1 MSEKINEDRGDLI
14 INSYYKIVKKYS
26 EVHMPQ
32 LNNKSKELILSIDA
46 GTQSIRAALID
57 ASGNI
62 LHIVKTPIQPYFS
75 EHPGWAEQ
83 QPDYY
88 WEVFCKTTSQLLKNT
103 ETHVKEIIGVTL
115 TTQRSTMV
123 NVDENGNSLRP
134 AIVWLDQRK
143 ADSSK
148 ILPGALRPL
157 LKTVNLLDTAEGI
170 IQNCEANWICQQQ
183 PDIWKKTHKFLYL
196 SGFFTHR
203 LTGEFV
209 DSVANNIGYM
219 PFNNK
224 TYQWA
229 GKYDFK
235 RWIFKVEQEKLPNLV
250 KPSEIMGQITK
261 KASLETGIPAGLPVF
276 AAGSD
281 KGCEILGAGCLT
293 PEIGCLS
300 FGTIATFDVAS
311 PKYVELM
318 PMIPPFPA
326 SVPDTYYTEVSIIRG
341 FWMVS
346 WFKEEFGLQECILAE
361 KKNEAPEKFFDSLIQ
376 NVPAGSMGLMLQPYW
391 SPGFG
396 ADPYAKGSVIGFGDV
411 HNRAYLYRA
420 ILEGLVYGLR
430 EGAELTQRKTKVPV
444 KKLRVSGGGSQSDA
458 AMQIT
463 ADIFG
468 MAADRPHTYETSA
481 LGAAIDAA
489 VGLGLYPDFPS
500 AVKAMTRVKEVFE
513 PIPENHR
520 LYDQLYREVYLH
532 MYKRLRPLYEK
543 IRDITGYPK

>member
-1 MSEKINEDRGDLI
+1 
-14 INSYYKIVKKYS
+14 
-26 EVHMPQ
+26 MPQ

-57 ASGNI
+57 TGGNI
-62 LHIVKTPIQPYFS
+62 VHIVKMPIQPYFS

-83 QPDYY
+83 KPDYY
-88 WEVFCKTTSQLLKNT
+88 WDVFCQATRKLLQNA
-103 ETHVKEIIGVTL
+103 EALVKEIVGITL

-123 NVDENGNSLRP
+123 NVDENGNPLRP
-134 AIVWLDQRK
+134 AIIWLDQRK

-157 LKTVNLLDTAEGI
+157 LKTVKLLDTVEGV
-170 IQNCEANWICQQQ
+170 IQNCEANWISQQQ

-203 LTGEFV
+203 LTGQFV
-209 DSVANNIGYM
+209 DSVANNIGYL

-235 RWIFKVEQEKLPNLV
+235 WWLFKIEREKLPDLV

-261 KASLETGIPAGLPVF
+261 KASSETGIPTGLPVF

-293 PEIGCLS
+293 PETGCLS
-300 FGTIATFDVAS
+300 FGTIATFDVAT
-311 PKYVELM
+311 PKYVELL

-326 SVPDTYYTEVSIIRG
+326 SVPDAYYTEVSIFRG

-346 WFKEEFGLQECILAE
+346 WFKEEFGLQECMLAE
-361 KKNEAPEKFFDSLIQ
+361 KNNEAPEKLFDSLIQ

-391 SPGFG
+391 TPGFG

-420 ILEGLVYGLR
+420 ILEGLVYALR
-430 EGAELTQRKTKVPV
+430 EGSELTQRKTKVPV

-468 MAADRPHTYETSA
+468 IAAERPHTFETSA

-489 VGLGLYPDFPS
+489 IGLKLYSDFPS
-500 AVKAMTRVKEVFE
+500 AVRSMTRTGRMFE
-513 PIPENHR
+513 PIQDNQR
-520 LYDQLYREVYLH
+520 LYDDLYRRVYLK
-532 MYKRLRPLYEK
+532 MYGRLKPLLREIK
-543 IRDITGYPK
+543 NITGYPE

>member
-1 MSEKINEDRGDLI
+1 
-14 INSYYKIVKKYS
+14 
-26 EVHMPQ
+26 MPQ

-57 ASGNI
+57 TSGNI
-62 LHIVKTPIQPYFS
+62 VHIVKMPIQPYFS
-75 EHPGWAEQ
+75 EHPGRAEQ
-83 QPDYY
+83 KPDYY
-88 WEVFCKTTSQLLKNT
+88 WDVFCQATRKLLQNA
-103 ETHVKEIIGVTL
+103 EALVKEIVGITL

-123 NVDENGNSLRP
+123 NVDENGNPLRP
-134 AIVWLDQRK
+134 AIIWLDQRK

-157 LKTVNLLDTAEGI
+157 LKTVKLLDTVEGV
-170 IQNCEANWICQQQ
+170 IQNCEANWISQQQ

-203 LTGEFV
+203 LTGQFV
-209 DSVANNIGYM
+209 DSVANNIGYL

-235 RWIFKVEQEKLPNLV
+235 WWLFKIEREKLPDLV

-261 KASLETGIPAGLPVF
+261 KASSETGIPTGLPVF

-293 PEIGCLS
+293 PETGCLS
-300 FGTIATFDVAS
+300 FGTIATFDVAT
-311 PKYVELM
+311 PKYVELL

-326 SVPDTYYTEVSIIRG
+326 SVPDAYYTEVSIFRG

-346 WFKEEFGLQECILAE
+346 WFKEEFGLQECMLAE
-361 KKNEAPEKFFDSLIQ
+361 KNNEAPEKLFDSLIQ

-391 SPGFG
+391 TPGFG

-420 ILEGLVYGLR
+420 ILEGLVYALR
-430 EGAELTQRKTKVPV
+430 EGSELTQRKTKVPV

-468 MAADRPHTYETSA
+468 IAAERPYTFETSA

-489 VGLGLYPDFPS
+489 VGLKLYSDFPS
-500 AVKAMTRVKEVFE
+500 AVRSMTRTGRVFE
-513 PIPENHR
+513 PIQDNQR
-520 LYDQLYREVYLH
+520 LYDDLYRRVYLK
-532 MYKRLRPLYEK
+532 MYGRLKPLFREIK
-543 IRDITGYPK
+543 NITGYPE

>member
-1 MSEKINEDRGDLI
+1 
-14 INSYYKIVKKYS
+14 
-26 EVHMPQ
+26 MPQ

-57 ASGNI
+57 TSGNI
-62 LHIVKTPIQPYFS
+62 VHIVKMPIQPYFS

-83 QPDYY
+83 KPDYY
-88 WEVFCKTTSQLLKNT
+88 WDVFCQATRKLLQNA
-103 ETHVKEIIGVTL
+103 EALVKEIVGITL

-123 NVDENGNSLRP
+123 NVDENGNPLRP
-134 AIVWLDQRK
+134 AIIWLDQRK

-157 LKTVNLLDTAEGI
+157 LKTVKLLDTVEGV
-170 IQNCEANWICQQQ
+170 IQNCEANWISQQQ
-183 PDIWKKTHKFLYL
+183 PDIRENTHKFLYL

-203 LTGEFV
+203 LTGQFV
-209 DSVANNIGYM
+209 DSVANNIGYL

-235 RWIFKVEQEKLPNLV
+235 WWLFKIEREKLPDLV

-261 KASLETGIPAGLPVF
+261 KASSETGIPTGLPVF

-293 PEIGCLS
+293 PETGCLS
-300 FGTIATFDVAS
+300 FGTIATFDVAT
-311 PKYVELM
+311 PKYVELL

-326 SVPDTYYTEVSIIRG
+326 SVPDAYYTEVSIFRG

-346 WFKEEFGLQECILAE
+346 WFKEEFGLQECMLAE
-361 KKNEAPEKFFDSLIQ
+361 KNNEAPEKLFDSLIQ

-391 SPGFG
+391 TPGFG

-420 ILEGLVYGLR
+420 ILEGLVYALR
-430 EGAELTQRKTKVPV
+430 EGSELTQRKTKVPV

-468 MAADRPHTYETSA
+468 IAAERPHTFETSA

-489 VGLGLYPDFPS
+489 VGLKLYSDFPS
-500 AVKAMTRVKEVFE
+500 AVRSMTRTGRVFE
-513 PIPENHR
+513 PIRDNQR
-520 LYDQLYREVYLH
+520 LYDDLYRRVYLK
-532 MYKRLRPLYEK
+532 MYGRLKPLFREIK
-543 IRDITGYPK
+543 NITGYPE

>member
-1 MSEKINEDRGDLI
+1 
-14 INSYYKIVKKYS
+14 
-26 EVHMPQ
+26 MPQ

-57 ASGNI
+57 ISGNI
-62 LHIVKTPIQPYFS
+62 VHIVKMPIQPYYS

-83 QPDYY
+83 KPDYY
-88 WEVFCKTTSQLLKNT
+88 WDVFCQATRKLLQNA
-103 ETHVKEIIGVTL
+103 EALVKEIVGITL

-123 NVDENGNSLRP
+123 NVDENGNPLRP
-134 AIVWLDQRK
+134 AIIWLDQRK

-157 LKTVNLLDTAEGI
+157 LKTVKLLDTVEGV
-170 IQNCEANWICQQQ
+170 IQNCEANWISQQQ
-183 PDIWKKTHKFLYL
+183 SDIWGKTHKFLYL

-203 LTGEFV
+203 LTGQFV
-209 DSVANNIGYM
+209 DSVANNIGYL

-235 RWIFKVEQEKLPNLV
+235 WWLFKIEREKLPDLV

-261 KASLETGIPAGLPVF
+261 KASSETGIPTGLPVF

-293 PEIGCLS
+293 PETGCLS
-300 FGTIATFDVAS
+300 FGTIATFDVAT
-311 PKYVELM
+311 PKYVELL

-326 SVPDTYYTEVSIIRG
+326 SVPDAYYTEVSIFRG

-346 WFKEEFGLQECILAE
+346 WFKEEFGLQECMLAE
-361 KKNEAPEKFFDSLIQ
+361 KNNEAPEKLFDSLIQ

-391 SPGFG
+391 TPGFG

-420 ILEGLVYGLR
+420 ILEGLVYALR
-430 EGAELTQRKTKVPV
+430 EGSELTQRKTKVPV

-468 MAADRPHTYETSA
+468 IAAERPHTFETSA

-489 VGLGLYPDFPS
+489 VGLKLYSDFPS
-500 AVKAMTRVKEVFE
+500 AVRSMTRTGRVFE
-513 PIPENHR
+513 PIRDNQQ
-520 LYDQLYREVYLH
+520 LYDDLYRRVYLK
-532 MYKRLRPLYEK
+532 MYGRLKPLFREIK
-543 IRDITGYPK
+543 NITGYPE

>member
-1 MSEKINEDRGDLI
+1 
-14 INSYYKIVKKYS
+14 
-26 EVHMPQ
+26 MPQ

-57 ASGNI
+57 TSGNI
-62 LHIVKTPIQPYFS
+62 VHIVKMPIQPYFS

-83 QPDYY
+83 KPDYY
-88 WEVFCKTTSQLLKNT
+88 WDVFCQATRKLLQNA
-103 ETHVKEIIGVTL
+103 EALVKEIVGITL

-123 NVDENGNSLRP
+123 NVDENGNPLRP
-134 AIVWLDQRK
+134 AIIWLDQRK

-157 LKTVNLLDTAEGI
+157 LKTVKLLDTVEGV
-170 IQNCEANWICQQQ
+170 IQNCEANWISQQQ

-203 LTGEFV
+203 LTGQFV
-209 DSVANNIGYM
+209 DSVANNIGYL

-235 RWIFKVEQEKLPNLV
+235 WWLFKIEREKLPDLV

-261 KASLETGIPAGLPVF
+261 KASSETGIPTGLPVF

-293 PEIGCLS
+293 PETGCLS
-300 FGTIATFDVAS
+300 FGTIATFDVAT
-311 PKYVELM
+311 PKYVELL

-326 SVPDTYYTEVSIIRG
+326 SVPDAYYTEVSIFRG

-346 WFKEEFGLQECILAE
+346 WFKEEFGLQECMLAE
-361 KKNEAPEKFFDSLIQ
+361 KNNEAPEKLFDSLIQ

-391 SPGFG
+391 TPGFG

-420 ILEGLVYGLR
+420 ILEGLVYALR
-430 EGAELTQRKTKVPV
+430 EGSELTQRKTKVPV

-468 MAADRPHTYETSA
+468 IATERPHTFETSA

-489 VGLGLYPDFPS
+489 VGLKLYSDFPS
-500 AVKAMTRVKEVFE
+500 AVRSMTRTGRVFE
-513 PIPENHR
+513 PIRDNQR
-520 LYDQLYREVYLH
+520 LYDDLYRRVYLK
-532 MYKRLRPLYEK
+532 MYGRLKPLLREIK
-543 IRDITGYPK
+543 NITGYPE

>member
-1 MSEKINEDRGDLI
+1 
-14 INSYYKIVKKYS
+14 
-26 EVHMPQ
+26 MPQ
-32 LNNKSKELILSIDA
+32 LNHKSKELILSIDA

-62 LHIVKTPIQPYFS
+62 LHIVKTSIQPYFS

-88 WEVFCKTTSQLLKNT
+88 WDVFCKTTIQLLQKQENLKKDI
-103 ETHVKEIIGVTL
+103 VGVTI
-115 TTQRSTMV
+115 TTQRATMI
-123 NVDENGNSLRP
+123 NVDKNGNSLRP

-143 ADSSK
+143 ADSRK
-148 ILPGALRPL
+148 ILPGALRPV
-157 LKTVNLLDTAEGI
+157 LKMIKLMDTVEGI
-170 IQNCEANWICQQQ
+170 IENCDANWIGQQQ

-196 SGFFTHR
+196 SGFFTKR

-209 DSVANNIGYM
+209 DSVGNNIGYM

-235 RWIFKVEQEKLPNLV
+235 WRLFKIEREKLPDLV
-250 KPSEIMGQITK
+250 KPSEILGKITT
-261 KASLETGIPAGLPVF
+261 KASQETGIPAGLPVF

-300 FGTIATFDVAS
+300 FGTIATFDVAT
-311 PKYVELM
+311 PKYVELK

-326 SVPDTYYTEVSIIRG
+326 SVPDNYYTEVSIFRG

-346 WFKEEFGLQECILAE
+346 WFKEEFGLQECMLAE
-361 KKNEAPEKFFDSLIQ
+361 KNNEAPEKLFDSLIQ

-391 SPGFG
+391 TPGFG

-420 ILEGLVYGLR
+420 ILEGLVYALR
-430 EGAELTQRKTKVPV
+430 EGSELTQRKTKVPV

-468 MAADRPHTYETSA
+468 IAAERPHTFETSA

-489 VGLGLYPDFPS
+489 VGLKLYSDFPS
-500 AVKAMTRVKEVFE
+500 AVRSMTRTGRVFE
-513 PIPENHR
+513 PIQDNQR
-520 LYDQLYREVYLH
+520 LYDDLYRRVYLK
-532 MYKRLRPLYEK
+532 MYGRLKPLFREIK
-543 IRDITGYPK
+543 NITGYPE

>member
-1 MSEKINEDRGDLI
+1 
-14 INSYYKIVKKYS
+14 
-26 EVHMPQ
+26 MPQ
-32 LNNKSKELILSIDA
+32 FNNKSKELILSIDA

-88 WEVFCKTTSQLLKNT
+88 WDVFSKTTRQLLQNT
-103 ETHVKEIIGVTL
+103 EALEKKIIGVTL
-115 TTQRSTMV
+115 TTQRATMI

-143 ADSSK
+143 ADSRQ
-148 ILPGALRPL
+148 ILPGALRPV
-157 LKTVNLLDTAEGI
+157 LKTIKLMDTVEGVI
-170 IQNCEANWICQQQ
+170 ENCDANWICQQQ

-203 LTGEFV
+203 LTGQFV
-209 DSVANNIGYM
+209 DSVGNNIGYM

-229 GKYDFK
+229 GKYDYKWWLFK
-235 RWIFKVEQEKLPNLV
+235 IEREKLPDLV
-250 KPSEIMGQITK
+250 KPSEIMGKITK
-261 KASLETGIPAGLPVF
+261 KASLETGIPEGLPVF

-293 PEIGCLS
+293 PETGCLS
-300 FGTIATFDVAS
+300 FGTIATFDVAT
-311 PKYVELM
+311 PRYIELL

-326 SVPDTYYTEVSIIRG
+326 SVPDAYYTEVSIFRG

-346 WFKEEFGLQECILAE
+346 WFKEEFGLQECMLAE
-361 KKNEAPEKFFDSLIQ
+361 KKNEAPEKLFDSLIQ

-391 SPGFG
+391 TPGFG
-396 ADPYAKGSVIGFGDV
+396 ADPFAKGSVIGFGDV

-420 ILEGLVYGLR
+420 ILEGLVYALR
-430 EGAELTQRKTKVPV
+430 EGAELTQKKTKVPV
-444 KKLRVSGGGSQSDA
+444 TKLRVSGGGSQSDA

-468 MAADRPHTYETSA
+468 MAAERPHTFETSA

-489 VGLGLYPDFPS
+489 VGLKLYSDFPS
-500 AVKAMTRVKEVFE
+500 AVRGMTKTGRVFE
-513 PIPENHR
+513 PSADNHR
-520 LYDQLYREVYLH
+520 LYDDLYRRVYRK
-532 MYKRLRPLYEK
+532 MYGRLKPLFKE
-543 IRDITGYPK
+543 IRDITGYPSES

>member
-1 MSEKINEDRGDLI
+1 
-14 INSYYKIVKKYS
+14 
-26 EVHMPQ
+26 MPQ

-57 ASGNI
+57 TSGNI
-62 LHIVKTPIQPYFS
+62 VHIVKMPIQPYFS

-83 QPDYY
+83 KPDYY
-88 WEVFCKTTSQLLKNT
+88 WDVFCQATRKLLQNA
-103 ETHVKEIIGVTL
+103 EALVKEIVGITL

-123 NVDENGNSLRP
+123 NVDENGNPLRP
-134 AIVWLDQRK
+134 AIIWLDQRK

-157 LKTVNLLDTAEGI
+157 LKTVKLLDTVEGV
-170 IQNCEANWICQQQ
+170 IQNCEANWISQQQ

-203 LTGEFV
+203 LTGQFV
-209 DSVANNIGYM
+209 DSVANNIGYL

-235 RWIFKVEQEKLPNLV
+235 WWLFKIEREKLPDLV

-261 KASLETGIPAGLPVF
+261 KASSETGIPTGLPVF

-293 PEIGCLS
+293 PETGCLS
-300 FGTIATFDVAS
+300 FGTIATFDVAT
-311 PKYVELM
+311 PKYVELL

-326 SVPDTYYTEVSIIRG
+326 SVPDAYYTEVSIFRG

-346 WFKEEFGLQECILAE
+346 WFKEEFGLQECMLAE
-361 KKNEAPEKFFDSLIQ
+361 KNNEAPEKLFDSLIQ

-391 SPGFG
+391 TPGFG

-420 ILEGLVYGLR
+420 ILEGLVYALR
-430 EGAELTQRKTKVPV
+430 EGSELTQRKTKVPV

-468 MAADRPHTYETSA
+468 IAAERPHTFETSA

-489 VGLGLYPDFPS
+489 IGLKLYSDFPS
-500 AVKAMTRVKEVFE
+500 AVRSMTRTGRVFE
-513 PIPENHR
+513 PIRDNQR
-520 LYDQLYREVYLH
+520 LYDDLYRRVYLK
-532 MYKRLRPLYEK
+532 MYGRLKPLFREIK
-543 IRDITGYPK
+543 NITGYPE

>member
-1 MSEKINEDRGDLI
+1 
-14 INSYYKIVKKYS
+14 
-26 EVHMPQ
+26 MPQ

-46 GTQSIRAALID
+46 GTQSIRASLID
-57 ASGNI
+57 TSGNI

-88 WEVFCKTTSQLLKNT
+88 WEVFCKTTHQLLQNT
-103 ETHVKEIIGVTL
+103 ETLEKEIIGVTL
-115 TTQRSTMV
+115 TTQRSTMI
-123 NVDENGNSLRP
+123 NVDKEGNALRP

-148 ILPGALRPL
+148 ILSSALRPV
-157 LKTVNLLDTAEGI
+157 LKAIKLLDTIEGA
-170 IQNCEANWICQQQ
+170 IQDCEANWISQQQ
-183 PDIWKKTHKFLYL
+183 PDIWDKTHKYLYL
-196 SGFFTHR
+196 SGFFTYK
-203 LTGEFV
+203 LTGEFI
-209 DSVANNIGYM
+209 DSVGNNIGYL
-219 PFNNK
+219 PFDNK

-235 RWIFKVEQEKLPNLV
+235 RWLFKIEQEKLPNLV

-261 KASLETGIPAGLPVF
+261 KASMETGIPAGLPVF

-300 FGTIATFDVAS
+300 FGTIATFDVAN
-311 PKYVELM
+311 PKYVELR

-326 SVPDTYYTEVSIIRG
+326 SVPDMYYTEVSIIRG

-346 WFKEEFGLQECILAE
+346 WFKEEFGLQECMLAE
-361 KKNEAPEKFFDSLIQ
+361 KSNEAPEKFFDSLIQ

-396 ADPYAKGSVIGFGDV
+396 ADTYAKGSIIGFGDV
-411 HNRAYLYRA
+411 HNRAYFYRA
-420 ILEGLVYGLR
+420 LLEGLVYALR
-430 EGAELTQRKTKVPV
+430 EGWELTERKTKVPV
-444 KKLRVSGGGSQSDA
+444 TRLKVSGGGSQSDA

-468 MAADRPHTYETSA
+468 ITAERPHTFETSA

-489 VGLGLYPDFPS
+489 VGLKLYPDFPS
-500 AVKAMTRVKEVFE
+500 AVKSMTRTGRVFE
-513 PIPENHR
+513 SSSENHK
-520 LYDQLYREVYLH
+520 LYDDLYNRVYRK
-532 MYKRLRPLYEK
+532 MYGRLKPLFKE
-543 IRDITGYPK
+543 IRDITGYPSKG